1 MGKNELIWSAMGLE
15 MSRDSIAQVRKSVYI
30 CAANMIVIL
39 GLKLMA
45 TVNMS
50 IRKASTMR
58 SRILN

>member
-1 MGKNELIWSAMGLE
+1 MSLE

-45 TVNMS
+45 PVNMS